1 MVGSSAEKYHIK
13 QGKVPGTLA
22 AAYEVYCDA
31 LESLYCPP
39 RYQIIRSHRHLGFA
53 MAVKLGLAATDT
65 DYAIIL
71 QHDRKFC
78 KPVEYLP
85 QLISAMDRYTNI
97 RYIGFPTSISSNHF
111 DIIKSKYKLEEL
123 LKQCTIQA
131 QDRSVT
137 LLPLIFWYDSNHL
150 CHVKRYLEIFTPYRS
165 LGNCSIEMREY
176 FGLPRIKS
184 MLLKDGDFIE
194 DKFGQLQRNIVTSS
208 RIDREMH
215 IKIFRWF
222 GSYLVWQNDGL
233 ANIWDSNNFYN
244 KACKEANVVVRHLK
258 GRQFDPEKGNLEVT
272 YMSSC
277 II

>member
-1 MVGSSAEKYHIK
+1 MSSREDKYRIK
-13 QGKVPGTLA
+13 QGKVPETLA
-22 AAYEVYCDA
+22 AAYEGYCDA

-39 RYQIIRSHRHLGFA
+39 RYRVIRSHRHLGFA
-53 MAVKLGLAATDT
+53 MAVKLGLSATDT

-85 QLISAMDRYTNI
+85 QLISAMDSFTNI
-97 RYIGFPTSISSNHF
+97 RYIGFPTSVSSNHF
-111 DIIKSKYKLEEL
+111 NIVKTKYGLEEL
-123 LKQCTIQA
+123 LKECTIQTHEGNI
-131 QDRSVT
+131 T
-137 LLPLIFWYDSNHL
+137 LQPLIFWYDSNHL
-150 CHVKRYLEIFTPYRS
+150 CHVRRYLEIFTPYKS
-165 LGNCSIEMREY
+165 LGNYSSDIREY

-194 DKFGQLQRNIVTSS
+194 DKFGQLQRNIIISS

-215 IKIFRWF
+215 VQIFRWF
-222 GSYLVWQNDGL
+222 GSYLAWQEDGL

-258 GRQFDPEKGNLEVT
+258 GRQFDPDKGDLKVGHIFLRGT
-272 YMSSC
+272 
-277 II
+277 